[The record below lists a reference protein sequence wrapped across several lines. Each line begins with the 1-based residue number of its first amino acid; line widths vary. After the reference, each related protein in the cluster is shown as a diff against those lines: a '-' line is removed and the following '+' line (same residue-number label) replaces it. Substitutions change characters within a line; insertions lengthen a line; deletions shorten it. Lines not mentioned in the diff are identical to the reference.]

1 MLCDTEK
8 YQSKYTQTDEE
19 YFHTDHTS
27 TWINKK
33 GQMEQQENR
42 KDQQRNVS
50 IVNSEEGIKQ
60 VKMNLPSSTLTQ
72 LPQESTRN
80 KYILFMLKPNQSQPM
95 KDLDCCIGQT
105 VSNSSIYNKTGS
117 EKNNKVLINKEHNY
131 VELSNKKK
139 NSLQSSGKKV
149 SLLTK
154 GTENNDL
161 RQKNIPQQVMKGK
174 QNRSKKVEC
183 SQKDSGHDSLDN
195 RSLINKDHIYA
206 WKQSICDQQHLIRDP
221 EQSIC
226 DQQHLIRDPEQSM
239 YDRQHLI
246 KDPEQSIYD
255 RQHLIKDPEQSIS
268 DQQHLIRDPEQPIY
282 DQQHLMRDPEQSI
295 YDWQHLIRHPEQSIY
310 DRQHL
315 IRDTEQSIKKLHQ
328 SSVTQQNKNLGLL
341 KNDEYLLGTTDI
353 KLVSQFSTDQPLLQE
368 IEKQDEPP
376 KQETEKR
383 DEPPLQETEKQ
394 DEPHLQETEKQDE
407 SSPHE
412 PEKQDMPPLQKT
424 KKQDV
429 PPLQETE
436 IQDKSSPQ
444 ETEKQ
449 YKPPLQETEKRYE
462 PLLQETEKQDEPP
475 LQETEKQDKLPL
487 KETEKQ
493 SHHQEE
499 IEDQSVQTC
508 IAASSQSI
516 NKNVICQPKGVHHKD
531 EIHLPVISKSCHQL
545 PSHQRK
551 VDLLEKPR
559 RSVSTPLLASKNI
572 KYRVKNHDLK
582 LTFIRIKEKDKG
594 TKVKKNSKTIAGKE
608 NKVDDES
615 KTNKKE
621 MITTD
626 GSYQKEKVKVT
637 TSNQRKLTDKKI
649 NSKTANRNERL
660 EENSDKGEIIETAN
674 MEREAMKK
682 LTNQRR
688 TTGKASSKTRCESFS
703 TDLEIETGEHESTKQ
718 KQKIQKSKK
727 NKSKSSLKQNSET
740 RWIVEDE
747 AEPLKGYLKGKQ
759 NMQSKN
765 VKYVTVEE
773 LQDIIERD
781 WALQGSAYI
790 LNDDE
795 ESQGDTPVVRRSL
808 RSFLTPSKPAQ
819 YVEYSEDDEI
829 IDKKK
834 VYTSSKK
841 VRGRRSKLTKNQ
853 KFKLADV
860 SSDDSLYEPELS
872 FSY

>member
-27 TWINKK
+27 TWINKR

-221 EQSIC
+221 EQS
-226 DQQHLIRDPEQSM
+226 M

-246 KDPEQSIYD
+246 KD
-255 RQHLIKDPEQSIS
+255 
-268 DQQHLIRDPEQPIY
+268 
-282 DQQHLMRDPEQSI
+282 
-295 YDWQHLIRHPEQSIY
+295 PEQSIY

-341 KNDEYLLGTTDI
+341 KNDEYLLGATDI

-412 PEKQDMPPLQKT
+412 PEKQDMPPLQKM

-449 YKPPLQETEKRYE
+449 YKLPLQETEKRYE

-621 MITTD
+621 TITTD

-674 MEREAMKK
+674 KEREAMKK

>member
-221 EQSIC
+221 EQ
-226 DQQHLIRDPEQSM
+226 
-239 YDRQHLI
+239 
-246 KDPEQSIYD
+246 
-255 RQHLIKDPEQSIS
+255 
-268 DQQHLIRDPEQPIY
+268 PIY

-449 YKPPLQETEKRYE
+449 YKLPLQETEKRYE

-582 LTFIRIKEKDKG
+582 LTFIRIKEKDKR

>member
-1 MLCDTEK
+1 
-8 YQSKYTQTDEE
+8 
-19 YFHTDHTS
+19 
-27 TWINKK
+27 
-33 GQMEQQENR
+33 
-42 KDQQRNVS
+42 
-50 IVNSEEGIKQ
+50 
-60 VKMNLPSSTLTQ
+60 
-72 LPQESTRN
+72 
-80 KYILFMLKPNQSQPM
+80 
-95 KDLDCCIGQT
+95 
-105 VSNSSIYNKTGS
+105 
-117 EKNNKVLINKEHNY
+117 
-131 VELSNKKK
+131 
-139 NSLQSSGKKV
+139 
-149 SLLTK
+149 
-154 GTENNDL
+154 
-161 RQKNIPQQVMKGK
+161 
-174 QNRSKKVEC
+174 
-183 SQKDSGHDSLDN
+183 
-195 RSLINKDHIYA
+195 
-206 WKQSICDQQHLIRDP
+206 
-221 EQSIC
+221 
-226 DQQHLIRDPEQSM
+226 
-239 YDRQHLI
+239 
-246 KDPEQSIYD
+246 
-255 RQHLIKDPEQSIS
+255 
-268 DQQHLIRDPEQPIY
+268 
-282 DQQHLMRDPEQSI
+282 
-295 YDWQHLIRHPEQSIY
+295 
-310 DRQHL
+310 
-315 IRDTEQSIKKLHQ
+315 
-328 SSVTQQNKNLGLL
+328 
-341 KNDEYLLGTTDI
+341 
-353 KLVSQFSTDQPLLQE
+353 
-368 IEKQDEPP
+368 
-376 KQETEKR
+376 
-383 DEPPLQETEKQ
+383 
-394 DEPHLQETEKQDE
+394 
-407 SSPHE
+407 
-412 PEKQDMPPLQKT
+412 
-424 KKQDV
+424 
-429 PPLQETE
+429 
-436 IQDKSSPQ
+436 
-444 ETEKQ
+444 
-449 YKPPLQETEKRYE
+449 
-462 PLLQETEKQDEPP
+462 
-475 LQETEKQDKLPL
+475 
-487 KETEKQ
+487 
-493 SHHQEE
+493 
-499 IEDQSVQTC
+499 
-508 IAASSQSI
+508 
-516 NKNVICQPKGVHHKD
+516 VICQPKGVHHKD

-582 LTFIRIKEKDKG
+582 LTFIRIKEKDKR

>member
-1 MLCDTEK
+1 
-8 YQSKYTQTDEE
+8 
-19 YFHTDHTS
+19 
-27 TWINKK
+27 
-33 GQMEQQENR
+33 
-42 KDQQRNVS
+42 
-50 IVNSEEGIKQ
+50 
-60 VKMNLPSSTLTQ
+60 
-72 LPQESTRN
+72 
-80 KYILFMLKPNQSQPM
+80 MLKPNQSQP
-95 KDLDCCIGQT
+95 KNVLDSCIGQT
-105 VSNSSIYNKTGS
+105 VSKSSIYNKTGS
-117 EKNNKVLINKEHNY
+117 EQNNKVLINKEHNY

-183 SQKDSGHDSLDN
+183 SQKDSLDN
-195 RSLINKDHIYA
+195 RSLINKDRIYA
-206 WKQSICDQQHLIRDP
+206 WKQSISDQQDLIRDP

-226 DQQHLIRDPEQSM
+226 DQQNLIRYPEQSIYGRQHLIRYPEQSICDRQQHLFWDTEQSICDRQHLVRDPEQSMNGRQNLIRDPEQSICGQQ
-239 YDRQHLI
+239 YLI
-246 KDPEQSIYD
+246 RDTEQSICD
-255 RQHLIKDPEQSIS
+255 RQQHLFWDTEQSIC
-268 DQQHLIRDPEQPIY
+268 
-282 DQQHLMRDPEQSI
+282 
-295 YDWQHLIRHPEQSIY
+295 

-341 KNDEYLLGTTDI
+341 KNDEYLLGATDI

-376 KQETEKR
+376 LQGIKKHDEPPQQETEKHDEPPKQETEKR
-383 DEPPLQETEKQ
+383 DEPLVQETEKQ
-394 DEPHLQETEKQDE
+394 D
-407 SSPHE
+407 
-412 PEKQDMPPLQKT
+412 
-424 KKQDV
+424 V
-429 PPLQETE
+429 PP
-436 IQDKSSPQ
+436 
-444 ETEKQ
+444 
-449 YKPPLQETEKRYE
+449 
-462 PLLQETEKQDEPP
+462 LQETEKQDEPP
-475 LQETEKQDKLPL
+475 LQETEKQDEPPKQETEKRDKSSPQETEKQDKLPL
-487 KETEKQ
+487 QETEKQDEPPLQETKKQDEPPKQETEKRDESSPQETEKQDKLPLQETEKRDKLPLQEIENQEEPPLQEMEKQ

-516 NKNVICQPKGVHHKD
+516 NKNVTCQPKGVHHKN

-559 RSVSTPLLASKNI
+559 RSVSTPLLASKNV
-572 KYRVKNHDLK
+572 KYRVKNNDLK
-582 LTFIRIKEKDKG
+582 LTFIRIKEKDKR
-594 TKVKKNSKTIAGKE
+594 TNVKKNSKTIAGKE
-608 NKVDDES
+608 NNNVDDGS

-621 MITTD
+621 TITTD
-626 GSYQKEKVKVT
+626 RSYQKEKVKVT
-637 TSNQRKLTDKKI
+637 TSNQRKLADKQI
-649 NSKTANRNERL
+649 NSKTANKKERF
-660 EENSDKGEIIETAN
+660 EENSDKGEITEIAN
-674 MEREAMKK
+674 KERETMQR
-682 LTNQRR
+682 LTNHRR
-688 TTGKASSKTRCESFS
+688 TTGKASSKTRCESLS
-703 TDLEIETGEHESTKQ
+703 TDLELETGERESTKQ
-718 KQKIQKSKK
+718 KQKVQKSKK

-747 AEPLKGYLKGKQ
+747 AEPLKGYLKSKQ

-790 LNDDE
+790 LNDDK

-808 RSFLTPSKPAQ
+808 RSFLTPSKPVQ
-819 YVEYSEDDEI
+819 YVEYSDDDEI

-841 VRGRRSKLTKNQ
+841 VRGRRSKLTKKL

-860 SSDDSLYEPELS
+860 SSNDSLYDPELS